1 LIAISSCIPEGKMKE
16 KKERPTD
23 RQEGRTE
30 GIKEGM
36 NERRNEKEKV
46 FYIGLLPM
54 EDYKTPR
61 GI

>member
-1 LIAISSCIPEGKMKE
+1 
-16 KKERPTD
+16 
-23 RQEGRTE
+23 
-30 GIKEGM
+30 M

-61 GI
+61 GIWTVKILWNE